1 MDAIRAIEAE
11 QLKAEPGDF
20 RIGDTVRV
28 HFKIVEGKTER
39 VQVFEGIVIARKRA
53 GSNATFTVRKI
64 SYGVGVER
72 VLPLHS
78 PNLVKVDVLKHA
90 IVRRS
95 RLYYL
100 RQRRGKAARMKVDRS
115 AGNPN

>member
-1 MDAIRAIEAE
+1 MNVIE
-11 QLKAEPGDF
+11 QLEREQMRADLPP
-20 RIGDTVRV
+20 IHTGDTVRV
-28 HFKIVEGKTER
+28 YMRFREGAKER
-39 VQVFEGIVIARKRA
+39 VQPFEGVVIRINRNLAR
-53 GSNATFTVRKI
+53 STFTVRKI